1 MPFPRLTWFAA
12 AVVALAI
19 AGCKVDTINNFPSK
33 PVPVRFVNLMSDA
46 PGLDV
51 RKDGSLVWTDVP
63 FPSATAYQDFENKQ
77 TQFDIFVNGGT
88 STLVSISGSLAAQAS
103 YTLVGFGVVDAASAL
118 FQQDTFLNP
127 SAGNAQIRLMD
138 AAYSAGALD
147 VYINTPPNQ
156 PLGNLSPQ
164 FGMGFGGST
173 SFVRTSAGD
182 YQLRMVRSSST
193 ILAFDSGTFTL
204 PDQSTTAYYIY
215 VKDSTHAPNILQL
228 DVVSG
233 ATSELP
239 NTLAAVKVV
248 NAAFQAG
255 AVDQLYDGV
264 TAASNV
270 AYPGATATYYTLP
283 AGSHTVTFQSHATPG
298 AAIATASE
306 TFNASTDTT
315 LLLSGANGAL
325 TITALPDHDIAPKSG
340 TARVR
345 VVNASP
351 DVPAFDLAIDGEVKA
366 ANVGYTQASAYFDT
380 SDANHKVEFR
390 VPGTTT
396 SLLTLDSQQFGSGQV
411 STLYLVGP
419 AGALAK
425 FLTPDSV

>member
-1 MPFPRLTWFAA
+1 LTWIAA
-12 AVVALAI
+12 AVVALAV
-19 AGCKVDTINNFPSK
+19 AGCKVDTINNFPTK

-51 RKDGSLVWTDVP
+51 KKDGDVVWTNVP
-63 FPSATAYQDFENKQ
+63 FPSATPYQTFENKQ
-77 TQFDIFVNGGT
+77 TQFDLYLNGGT
-88 STLVSISGSLAAQAS
+88 TSLVSISGSLAAQAS
-103 YTLVGFGVVDAASAL
+103 YTLVGFGVVNAASAL
-118 FQQDTFLNP
+118 FQQDASLNP
-127 SAGNAQIRLMD
+127 SPGNAQIRVMD
-138 AAYSAGALD
+138 AAYSAGGLD
-147 VYINTPPNQ
+147 FYFNTPPNQ
-156 PLGNLSPQ
+156 PIGSVSPQ

-173 SFVRTSAGD
+173 SFVRTNTGD
-182 YQLRMVRSSST
+182 YQLRLVRSSST
-193 ILAFDSGTFTL
+193 LLAFDSGTITL

-228 DVVSG
+228 DVATG
-233 ATSELP
+233 AASDLP

-255 AVDQLYDGV
+255 AVDQFYDG
-264 TAASNV
+264 TSAATNV
-270 AYPGATATYYTLP
+270 AYPGTTSTYYTLP
-283 AGSHTVTFQSHATPG
+283 AGPHTVTFQSHATPG

-315 LLLSGANGAL
+315 LLLSGANGSL
-325 TITALPDHDIAPKSG
+325 SITALPDHDIAPQSG

-419 AGALAK
+419 AGSLAK
-425 FLTPDSV
+425 LLTPDSV

>member
-1 MPFPRLTWFAA
+1 LTWIAA
-12 AVVALAI
+12 AVVALAV
-19 AGCKVDTINNFPSK
+19 AGCKVDTINNFPTK
-33 PVPVRFVNLMSDA
+33 PVPVRFVNLISDA
-46 PGLDV
+46 PALDV
-51 RKDGSLVWTDVP
+51 RKEGDLVWTNVP

-77 TQFDIFVNGGT
+77 TQFDLYPSGETT
-88 STLVSISGSLAAQAS
+88 SLVSISGSLAAQAS

-127 SAGNAQIRLMD
+127 TPGNAQIRVMD
-138 AAYSAGALD
+138 AAYSAGGFD
-147 VYINTPPNQ
+147 FYFNTPPGQ
-156 PLGNLSPQ
+156 PIGSVAPQ

-173 SFVRTSAGD
+173 SFVRTNTGD
-182 YQLRMVRSSST
+182 YQLRLVRSSST
-193 ILAFDSGTFTL
+193 LLAFDSGTITL

-228 DVVSG
+228 DVGTG
-233 ATSELP
+233 AASDLP

-255 AVDQLYDGV
+255 AVDQLYDG
-264 TAASNV
+264 TSAATNV
-270 AYPGATATYYTLP
+270 AYPGTTSTYYTLP
-283 AGSHTVTFQSHATPG
+283 AGTHTITFESHATPG
-298 AAIATASE
+298 AAIAMASE
-306 TFNASTDTT
+306 TFTASTDTT
-315 LLLSGANGAL
+315 LLLSGANGSL
-325 TITALPDHDIAPKSG
+325 SITALPDHDIAPKSG

-380 SDANHKVEFR
+380 SDANHKVEFL

-396 SLLTLDSQQFGSGQV
+396 SLLTIDSQQFGSGQV

-419 AGALAK
+419 SGSLAK
-425 FLTPDSV
+425 LLTPDSV

>member
-1 MPFPRLTWFAA
+1 
-12 AVVALAI
+12 
-19 AGCKVDTINNFPSK
+19 
-33 PVPVRFVNLMSDA
+33 
-46 PGLDV
+46 LD
-51 RKDGSLVWTDVP
+51 
-63 FPSATAYQDFENKQ
+63 FYF
-77 TQFDIFVNGGT
+77 
-88 STLVSISGSLAAQAS
+88 
-103 YTLVGFGVVDAASAL
+103 
-118 FQQDTFLNP
+118 
-127 SAGNAQIRLMD
+127 
-138 AAYSAGALD
+138 
-147 VYINTPPNQ
+147 NTPPNQ
-156 PLGNLSPQ
+156 PIGNVSPQ

-173 SFVRTSAGD
+173 SFVRTNTGD
-182 YQLRMVRSSST
+182 YQLRLARSSST
-193 ILAFDSGTFTL
+193 LLAFDSGTITL

-228 DVVSG
+228 DVGTGVASD
-233 ATSELP
+233 LP

-255 AVDQLYDGV
+255 AVDQLYDGIS
-264 TAASNV
+264 AAANI
-270 AYPGATATYYTLP
+270 AYPGTTSTYYTLP
-283 AGSHTVTFQSHATPG
+283 AGPHTVTFQSHATPG

-306 TFNASTDTT
+306 TFTASTDTT
-315 LLLSGANGAL
+315 LLLSGANGSLA
-325 TITALPDHDIAPKSG
+325 ITALPDHDIAPPSG

-396 SLLTLDSQQFGSGQV
+396 SLLTIDSQQFGSGQV

-419 AGALAK
+419 AGSLAK
-425 FLTPDSV
+425 LLTPDSV

>member
-1 MPFPRLTWFAA
+1 MPLPRLTWIAA

-19 AGCKVDTINNFPSK
+19 AGCKVDTINNFPTK

-51 RKDGSLVWTDVP
+51 RKDGNLVWTDVP
-63 FPSATAYQDFENKQ
+63 FPSATAYQNFDNQQ
-77 TQFDIFVNGGT
+77 TQFDLYLTGQTNSLT
-88 STLVSISGSLAAQAS
+88 SISGSLAAQAS
-103 YTLVGFGVVDAASAL
+103 YTLVGFGVLGAPSAL
-118 FQQDTFLNP
+118 FQQDTYLNP
-127 SAGNAQIRLMD
+127 SPGNAQLRVMD
-138 AAYSAGALD
+138 AAYSAGGFD
-147 VYINTPPNQ
+147 FYFNTPPGQ
-156 PLGNLSPQ
+156 PIGNLSPQ
-164 FGMGFGGST
+164 FGMGYGGTT

-182 YQLRMVRSSST
+182 YQLRLVRSSST
-193 ILAFDSGTFTL
+193 ILAFDSGTLSL

-215 VKDSTHAPNILQL
+215 VKDSTHTPNIMQI
-228 DVVSG
+228 DIVSG
-233 ATSELP
+233 VTSEVP
-239 NTLAAVKVV
+239 NLLAAVKVV

-255 AVDQLYDGV
+255 AVNQLNDGI
-264 TAASNV
+264 TATTNV
-270 AYPGATATYYTLP
+270 AYPGTTSTYYSLL
-283 AGSHTVTFQSHATPG
+283 AGTHTVTFESNATPG
-298 AAIATASE
+298 AAIATSSE

-315 LLLSGANGAL
+315 LMLSGANGSL
-325 TITALPDHDIAPKSG
+325 TITALPDHDIPPKSG

-351 DVPAFDLAIDGEVKA
+351 DVPAFDLAVDDVVVA

-380 SDANHKVEFR
+380 SDSNHKVEFR

-419 AGALAK
+419 AGSLAK
-425 FLTPDSV
+425 LLTPDSV